1 MHAHGAASA
10 VSRRYSSTA
19 PFAPQITAH
28 SVMCFRV
35 AALFRFQIKIAEILF
50 AMEYAAGTRMGFA
63 QRKFLPAAAFSAA
76 EEKRPSRAERLK
88 FF

>member
-1 MHAHGAASA
+1 
-10 VSRRYSSTA
+10 
-19 PFAPQITAH
+19 
-28 SVMCFRV
+28 
-35 AALFRFQIKIAEILF
+35 
-50 AMEYAAGTRMGFA
+50 MEYAAGTRMGFA